1 MVLRVFLDANV
12 LLDFLLKRNGF
23 EAARQLME
31 RLVDARLTA
40 FTTPSVIQMA
50 GYWLTKAYGAE
61 KAKMLLLSLL
71 ENIQII
77 DIRHDDCLHALL
89 SEFEDIE
96 DAIQYLTAI
105 HHKMHYF
112 ISGDKAFQ
120 KKAIPSLPI
129 LDVNQFLSLT
139 P

>member
-1 MVLRVFLDANV
+1 MASRVFLDANV
-12 LLDFLLKRNGF
+12 LLDFILKRNGF
-23 EAARQLME
+23 EFARHLME
-31 RLVDARLTA
+31 RIVDAQHSA
-40 FTTPSVIQMA
+40 FTTPSVIQIA

-61 KAKMLLLSLL
+61 MAKTLILTLL

-77 DIRHDDCLHALL
+77 DTRHEDCLNALL
-89 SEFEDIE
+89 SDFENIE
-96 DAIQYLTAI
+96 DAVQYFTAI

-120 KKAIPSLPI
+120 RKSNPILPI
-129 LDVNQFLSLT
+129 IDVNQFLSLN